1 MNPLMKGLFLQN
13 IPIQVLKTSLSN
25 SGSSLNASIPCTS
38 LCNFRPL
45 WCLQERL
52 YYPLRVCLSCPRAEL
67 RSCRHITLNGPHN
80 QFYLSFLIM
89 NTAILSFTK
98 YVPQIV
104 CLFCAKWSFLG
115 ILVTAGYGRAHFC
128 HHVHVYG
135 NMDCGIFKWDRG
147 TKLERFCLR
156 INILK

>member
-1 MNPLMKGLFLQN
+1 MLENLQACFFS
-13 IPIQVLKTSLSN
+13 PFSVLSFENLSN

-98 YVPQIV
+98 YRRQS
-104 CLFCAKWSFLG
+104 ASFVQNGHSQEFQLL
-115 ILVTAGYGRAHFC
+115 LVTDAPTSATMYMSMAIWIVEFL
-128 HHVHVYG
+128 
-135 NMDCGIFKWDRG
+135 NG
-147 TKLERFCLR
+147 TGVQNWKDFA
-156 INILK
+156 

>member
-1 MNPLMKGLFLQN
+1 MNRLSLRCQSSKSTELTKNLLFFS
-13 IPIQVLKTSLSN
+13 PFSVLSFENLSN

-80 QFYLSFLIM
+80 QFYLSFL
-89 NTAILSFTK
+89 TKPSGKLRRLTPSFGCTLAVRPKK
-98 YVPQIV
+98 Y
-104 CLFCAKWSFLG
+104 FF
-115 ILVTAGYGRAHFC
+115 
-128 HHVHVYG
+128 
-135 NMDCGIFKWDRG
+135 
-147 TKLERFCLR
+147 
-156 INILK
+156 

>member
-1 MNPLMKGLFLQN
+1 MLNSSSLNAGWFLNFSKKKEKKIKLDESTDERVIFAEHFMNRLSLRCQSSKSTEFTKNLLFFS
-13 IPIQVLKTSLSN
+13 PFSVLSFENLSN

-98 YVPQIV
+98 YVP
-104 CLFCAKWSFLG
+104 
-115 ILVTAGYGRAHFC
+115 
-128 HHVHVYG
+128 
-135 NMDCGIFKWDRG
+135 
-147 TKLERFCLR
+147 
-156 INILK
+156 